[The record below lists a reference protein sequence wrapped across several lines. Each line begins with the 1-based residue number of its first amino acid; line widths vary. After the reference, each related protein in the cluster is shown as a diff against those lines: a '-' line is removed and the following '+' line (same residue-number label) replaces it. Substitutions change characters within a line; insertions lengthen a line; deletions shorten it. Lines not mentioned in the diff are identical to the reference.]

1 MTHYAGTETP
11 TGERATAGSDAI
23 AMSIGQ
29 LPESADVVVVGAG
42 IIGASVT
49 FTLTERTDTDVLL
62 LERGQVASGS
72 TGDSSSIIRHH
83 YGDEAIYSRM
93 AWWSHEF
100 FRTFEERTGEQIA
113 YATAPMVNFATAEN
127 AEWVA
132 AGQAVLEAEDIPVSR
147 YEAAELPDVY
157 PMLGTEQYEFAV
169 SDDAAAYSDA
179 TDVTGG
185 LVRAAQENGATVHTG
200 VTVESIEESEG
211 SVEGVTTDQGQIA
224 TDTVVVAAG
233 PWTQRLLG
241 PLGVDVPV
249 TTTREQIFLLDPP
262 PAFAEDSLED
272 LPTSGTGGGWYIR
285 PDFGD
290 GVLLATHHTGEAVDP
305 DRYSDKPDQAL
316 LLDLLDGLEEFVP
329 GLADAG
335 VMGEYCGIYST
346 TPDHDFIIDEVGPDG
361 CVVACGFSGHGF
373 KHGPAVGRIVVD
385 LLTEGATDM
394 VDLEYF
400 SLDRFEDDPQGNG
413 VPQE

>member
-1 MTHYAGTETP
+1 MSEYVGTERRARSDTP
-11 TGERATAGSDAI
+11 YWSGPI
-23 AMSIGQ
+23 AMSSRG
-29 LPESADVVVVGAG
+29 LPDSADVVVVGAG

-49 FTLTERTDTDVLL
+49 FMLTERTDADILL
-62 LERGQVASGS
+62 LERDQVASGS

-83 YGDEAIYSRM
+83 YGDEEIYSRM

-100 FRTFEERTGEQIA
+100 FRSFEDRTGEQIA
-113 YATAPMVNFATAEN
+113 YAQAPMVNFATEAN

-132 AGQAVLEAEDIPVSR
+132 AGQTVLEELDIPVSR
-147 YEAAELPDVY
+147 FDADELPSAY
-157 PMLGTEQYEFAV
+157 PMLGTDPYEFAV

-185 LVRAAQENGATVHTG
+185 LVRAAQSNGATVRTG
-200 VTVESIEESEG
+200 VTVEAIRQSEG
-211 SVEGVTTDQGQIA
+211 TVEGVDTDEGRVTA
-224 TDTVVVAAG
+224 DSVVVAAG
-233 PWTQRLLG
+233 PWTERLLE
-241 PLGVDVPV
+241 PLGVEVPI

-262 PAFAEDSLED
+262 AEFAAESLED

-290 GVLLATHHTGEAVDP
+290 GVLLATHHTDEAVDP

-316 LLDLLDGLEEFVP
+316 LLELLDGLEEFVP

-346 TPDHDFIIDEVGPDG
+346 TPDHDFIIDEVGPEG
-361 CVVACGFSGHGF
+361 CVLACGFSGHGF

-385 LLTEGATDM
+385 LLTRGDTDM

-400 SLDRFEDDPQGNG
+400 ALDRFEDDPQGNG
-413 VPQE
+413 VPHE